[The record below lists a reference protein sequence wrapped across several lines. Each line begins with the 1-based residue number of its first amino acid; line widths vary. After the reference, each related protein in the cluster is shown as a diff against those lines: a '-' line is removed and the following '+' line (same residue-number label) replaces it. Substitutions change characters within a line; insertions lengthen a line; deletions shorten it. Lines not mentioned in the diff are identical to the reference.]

1 MSDMI
6 TLAQGFQYSVNI
18 GYDLNSN
25 EKLQNFIPTKFSLQL
40 LEDILASTNENS
52 TNRARVLIGAY
63 GKGKSHIVLTILS
76 ILMKKDLP
84 LFTNLMPVVE
94 KNPALQ
100 HALKNYYDSK
110 NKILPVVISGNSTSM
125 TQAFLLA
132 LQRALADNDLLDIM
146 PESNY
151 KAAKNV
157 IQSWKKSYPQTFSA
171 LKKLISEP
179 VKNFCS
185 RLENFDISA
194 YEEFEKVYP
203 QLTSGS
209 VFNPFLGFDVVE
221 LYTDVV
227 KALEKKGYT
236 GIFVVYDEFS
246 KYLETNI
253 TSASVSDVK
262 MLQDFAEKCNRSADK
277 QMHILLISH
286 KEIANYIDKLPQKKV
301 DGWRGVSERF
311 THIHLNN
318 NFMQTY
324 GIISTV
330 IKKNNRQWNSF
341 CRKQKKSFEALEHRY
356 RSHSMFKDAGDDFS
370 TVVSGCYPLHPV
382 TTFILP
388 RLSEKVAQNERT
400 LFTFLSASS
409 SATLSSFLESC
420 TQSEFCLL
428 TPDLI
433 FDYFEPLFKKEA
445 YSGTIHSC
453 YVLTSSILE
462 QLGEKILEKKIV
474 KTISLIYLLE
484 QFERIVPTIEE
495 IIGIFSTDYA
505 VNEIQNAVDDL
516 IDREF
521 VVFLKRSNGFL
532 KLKKSSGVDVR
543 KEISDLMQ
551 IQALKSGIKDVL
563 ASLDLDYYMYPARYN
578 DEHDMT
584 RFFAIEFI
592 EQSEISDSVDW
603 KIKSESIESDGV
615 IYAVLPD
622 DEDGIASLTDTLCK
636 TSHNAERC
644 IFIVPKQYQCI
655 ETVSR
660 EFMAVSVLRDRAAG
674 DTVLY
679 NEYDTIYDDLQEVI
693 KTFINAYICPENGK
707 AYYIHSGV
715 HTPIHRKAEFSEL
728 MSKICDDVYSL
739 TPVINNEALNRNE
752 ITRIASN
759 SRGKII
765 SGLLR
770 AELENNLGLSGTTQE
785 VSIMRSTLIRTGIL
799 YDDSG
804 RTIIHL
810 KTGNDKMDN
819 VLAEI
824 EKFITSGGQA
834 QNICFKNIYDVLCLS
849 DHHIGL
855 KRGLIPIYIAVVLH
869 KYRQQVVI
877 SNRIGQVPVNA
888 DTLLQINAEP
898 QHFFL
903 SYVEWNEEKD
913 EYLDA
918 LSNAFSEY
926 VISSEKSLGSYEFAA
941 NAIKRWY
948 LALPKY
954 SKEAKKDADGKK
966 IPKRHR
972 DIISTIR
979 QNTSG
984 YDLLFKTIPG
994 ICGYKEEFNSSAA
1007 DCVIEAKK
1015 CFDSLLAILKMSL
1028 ISQTKDIFT
1037 LAGMERQAKRM
1048 SLSSV
1053 CQEWCETLDSR
1064 IFEQVF
1070 PNGAE
1075 KCFELFMAS
1084 TNDEYLLVAR
1094 LAKLCTGLQ
1103 IEDWSSDTVTKYVDV
1118 LEEYK
1123 KTGENFHANTY
1134 SESNLIDSAYQITFV
1149 NENGE
1154 SQTKRFD
1161 RVGCSKRGQL
1171 LMNQIKS
1178 SLDAMGRSI
1187 SEQEK
1192 RQVLMEV
1199 LKNLF

>member
-18 GYDLNSN
+18 GYDLNNN
-25 EKLQNFIPTKFSLQL
+25 EKLQNFIPTKSSLQL

-52 TNRARVLIGAY
+52 IDRAHVLIGAY
-63 GKGKSHIVLTILS
+63 GKGKSHIVMTILS
-76 ILMKKDLP
+76 ILMKKDLS
-84 LFTNLMPVVE
+84 LFKNLMPVVE

-100 HALKNYYDSK
+100 HAIMKYYDSK

-125 TQAFLLA
+125 TQSFLLA
-132 LQRALADNDLLDIM
+132 LQRALADNDLLGIM

-157 IQSWKKSYPQTFSA
+157 IQSWKKSYPQTFTA

-179 VKNFCS
+179 VKDFCS
-185 RLENFDISA
+185 RLENFDITA
-194 YEEFEKVYP
+194 YEEFEKIYP
-203 QLTSGS
+203 QLTSGGI
-209 VFNPFLGFDVVE
+209 FNPFLGFDVVE
-221 LYTDVV
+221 LYADVV
-227 KALEKKGYT
+227 RALNKKGYT

-262 MLQDFAEKCNRSADK
+262 MLQDFAEKCCRSADE

-318 NFMQTY
+318 NFTQTY
-324 GIISTV
+324 NIISTV
-330 IKKNNRQWNSF
+330 IQKNNRLWNSF
-341 CRKQKKSFEALEHRY
+341 RRKQKKSFEALEHRY
-356 RSHSMFKDAGDDFS
+356 RSHPMFKDVGNDFP

-382 TTFILP
+382 STFILP

-400 LFTFLSASS
+400 LFTFLSANG

-420 TQSEFCLL
+420 PQSKFCLL

-433 FDYFEPLFKKEA
+433 YDYFEPLFKKEA

-474 KTISLIYLLE
+474 KTVSLIYLLE
-484 QFERIVPTIEE
+484 QFERIAPTIEE
-495 IIGIFSTDYA
+495 IIGIFSTDYD
-505 VNEIQNAVDDL
+505 VNEIQKAVDNL
-516 IDREF
+516 IDGEF

-532 KLKKSSGVDVR
+532 KLKKSSSVDVK
-543 KEISDLMQ
+543 KEISNLVQ
-551 IQALKSGIKDVL
+551 IQVLRTSIKEVL
-563 ASLDLDYYMYPARYN
+563 TSLDLDYYMYPARYN

-584 RFFAIEFI
+584 RFFAIEFL
-592 EQSEISDSVDW
+592 EQSEVSDLVDW
-603 KIKSESIESDGV
+603 NVKSESIEADGV

-622 DEDGIASLTDTLCK
+622 DEDSIASLINMLCK
-636 TSHNAERC
+636 TSRNAERC
-644 IFIVPKQYQCI
+644 IFIVPKQYQDI

-660 EFMAVSVLRDRAAG
+660 EFMAVSMLRDKAAE
-674 DTVLY
+674 DAVLY
-679 NEYDTIYDDLQEVI
+679 NEYDIIYDDLQEVI
-693 KTFINAYICPENGK
+693 KAFINVYICPENRN
-707 AYYIHSGV
+707 AYYIHSGE
-715 HTPIHRKAEFSEL
+715 HAIIRRKAELSEL
-728 MSKICDDVYSL
+728 MSQICDDVYSL

-752 ITRIASN
+752 ITRIATN

-770 AELENNLGLSGTTQE
+770 MELEDNLGLSGTTQE

-799 YDDSG
+799 CNDNG
-804 RTIIHL
+804 KTVLRL
-810 KTGNDKMDN
+810 KTGNEKMDN
-819 VLAEI
+819 VLVEI
-824 EKFITSGGQA
+824 EKFITSSGQSP
-834 QNICFKNIYDVLCLS
+834 NVCFKNIYDVLCLPE
-849 DHHIGL
+849 HHIGL
-855 KRGLIPIYIAVVLH
+855 KRGLIPIYIAVVMH
-869 KYRQQVVI
+869 KYKQQIVI

-888 DTLLQINAEP
+888 DTLLQINVEP
-898 QHFFL
+898 HQFYL

-918 LSNAFSEY
+918 LSSAFSEY
-926 VISSEKSLGSYEFAA
+926 VIGSEKSLGSYEFAA

-954 SKEAKKDADGKK
+954 SKEAKKDAENKK
-966 IPKRHR
+966 IPTRYC
-972 DIISTIR
+972 DIISAIR

-984 YDLLFKTIPG
+984 YDLLFRTVPR
-994 ICGYKEEFNSSAA
+994 ICGYKEEFSSSAA

-1015 CFDSLLAILKMSL
+1015 CFDNLLEILKMSL
-1028 ISQTKDIFT
+1028 ISRTKDVFT
-1037 LAGMERQAKRM
+1037 LEGMERQAKRM
-1048 SLSSV
+1048 SLTSV
-1053 CQEWCETLDSR
+1053 CREWCETLDPH

-1075 KCFELFMAS
+1075 KCFELFRTS
-1084 TNDEYLLVAR
+1084 TNDEYLLVVR

-1103 IEDWSSDTVTKYVDV
+1103 IEDWSSNTVTKYIDV

-1123 KTGENFHANTY
+1123 KTGEDFHANTY

-1149 NENGE
+1149 DENGE
-1154 SQTKRFD
+1154 PQTKRFD
-1161 RVGCSKRGQL
+1161 RVSCSKRGQL

-1192 RQVLMEV
+1192 RQVLIEV